1 MFYVAL
7 KYSVFLL
14 SVALSGLPNFSGHI
28 PNFSQGTPSP
38 HHQCTIHLNCESTE
52 LIHQAYLPALQGHYS
67 DRSTLIGHTHIYTC
81 TCTYNAH
88 VYVPQQ
94 QVNPL
99 RTHSHIYIYVH
110 VQYHY
115 SDMQVNPRRTHR
127 YHYKGSPTSKI
138 YWPL

>member
-7 KYSVFLL
+7 KFSVFLL

-28 PNFSQGTPSP
+28 PNSPQGTPSP

-67 DRSTLIGHTHIYTC
+67 DRSTLIGHTHI
-81 TCTYNAH
+81 H
-88 VYVPQQ
+88 VHV
-94 QVNPL
+94 
-99 RTHSHIYIYVH
+99 RTMHMYMYHSNRSTLLGHTHIYIYVH